1 MRRSI
6 LIFLFVLFAM
16 LGCEKID
23 MFEETNSGVGVLAFK
38 LNGKNIHN
46 CASPHY
52 FLGPIVT
59 EIKAKINAQD
69 SLIIESLL
77 ADNYYTEM
85 KMSISLTELRSSNI
99 IENPFITFTYIY
111 RCVPAPSGI
120 NRESISVWCYD
131 NEVKINSGR
140 IKIRHWDEE
149 LMIISGNFECEFDAP
164 LYSGVVEHNK
174 VTKGNFDIKYENN
187 LQDDEL

>member
-1 MRRSI
+1 
-6 LIFLFVLFAM
+6 M

-46 CASPHY
+46 CAFPHY

-111 RCVPAPSGI
+111 IDVFLLRQVLTESQLVSGI
-120 NRESISVWCYD
+120 TIM
-131 NEVKINSGR
+131 KL
-140 IKIRHWDEE
+140 K
-149 LMIISGNFECEFDAP
+149 
-164 LYSGVVEHNK
+164 
-174 VTKGNFDIKYENN
+174 
-187 LQDDEL
+187 